1 MKLLFFETE
10 KSESFMNGL
19 ALIKFA
25 ALQPGKLNLKEFDNI
40 TNAVGR
46 INLSKNTV
54 LPPKM
59 PPEIEKSDYSS
70 TSTQFDQMKVISGNN
85 WICALN

>member
-1 MKLLFFETE
+1 MTE
-10 KSESFMNGL
+10 KSESFMNGRS
-19 ALIKFA
+19 LIKFA
-25 ALQPGKLNLKEFDNI
+25 TLQPGKLNLKEFDNI

-54 LPPKM
+54 VAPKM

-70 TSTQFDQMKVISGNN
+70 PSSAQFDPMKVISGNN
-85 WICALN
+85 WICELERIV

>member
-1 MKLLFFETE
+1 
-10 KSESFMNGL
+10 MNGL